1 MRVKRCSR
9 SRPASASTPSSMPA
23 ILVMTEVSQGAE
35 GDSARSAKSRAMPY
49 DRNPSPGELVRR
61 VRERH
66 HVTQKEL
73 AQRAHTAQSAISR
86 IECDRISPT
95 VDTLSGLLRALGEE
109 LALETRPGRPV
120 VLRARVLD
128 SEGAQQTATPDTA
141 RSA

>member
-1 MRVKRCSR
+1 
-9 SRPASASTPSSMPA
+9 MPA
-23 ILVMTEVSQGAE
+23 ILVMTQVSQGAE
-35 GDSARSAKSRAMPY
+35 GDHARSAKSRGMPH

-109 LALETRPGRPV
+109 LTLEARAPGGRPV

-128 SEGAQQTATPDTA
+128 SEESPQPAPDTA
-141 RSA
+141 RAG

>member
-1 MRVKRCSR
+1 MR
-9 SRPASASTPSSMPA
+9 
-23 ILVMTEVSQGAE
+23 EVSQGAE
-35 GDSARSAKSRAMPY
+35 GDHARLAKSGDMPH

-109 LALETRPGRPV
+109 LTLEARPGGRPV

-128 SEGAQQTATPDTA
+128 SEDSQEQATAPDTA

>member
-1 MRVKRCSR
+1 M
-9 SRPASASTPSSMPA
+9 
-23 ILVMTEVSQGAE
+23 QH
-35 GDSARSAKSRAMPY
+35 

-109 LALETRPGRPV
+109 LTLEARPGRPV

-128 SEGAQQTATPDTA
+128 SEESEQTSEANAA
-141 RSA
+141 RLA

>member
-1 MRVKRCSR
+1 
-9 SRPASASTPSSMPA
+9 
-23 ILVMTEVSQGAE
+23 VSQQPE
-35 GDSARSAKSRAMPY
+35 GNRADPAKLACMPH
-49 DRNPSPGELVRR
+49 DRHPSPGELVRR

-109 LALETRPGRPV
+109 LMLEARPGRPV

-128 SEGAQQTATPDTA
+128 SEEAQQVTAPDTA

>member
-1 MRVKRCSR
+1 
-9 SRPASASTPSSMPA
+9 MPH
-23 ILVMTEVSQGAE
+23 
-35 GDSARSAKSRAMPY
+35 

-109 LALETRPGRPV
+109 LMLEARPGGRPV

-128 SEGAQQTATPDTA
+128 SEEVRAALGAGHRPLGVAAHRHGFTAYPPPPPIG
-141 RSA
+141 

>member
-1 MRVKRCSR
+1 
-9 SRPASASTPSSMPA
+9 MPH
-23 ILVMTEVSQGAE
+23 
-35 GDSARSAKSRAMPY
+35 

-109 LALETRPGRPV
+109 LTLEARPGRPV
-120 VLRARVLD
+120 VMRARVLD
-128 SEGAQQTATPDTA
+128 SEGAPQASEAGTA

>member
-1 MRVKRCSR
+1 VSQQPEGNRAD
-9 SRPASASTPSSMPA
+9 PAKLASMPH
-23 ILVMTEVSQGAE
+23 
-35 GDSARSAKSRAMPY
+35 
-49 DRNPSPGELVRR
+49 DRHPSPGELVRR

-109 LALETRPGRPV
+109 LMLEARPGRPV

-128 SEGAQQTATPDTA
+128 SEEAQQVTAPDTA

>member
-1 MRVKRCSR
+1 
-9 SRPASASTPSSMPA
+9 MPH
-23 ILVMTEVSQGAE
+23 
-35 GDSARSAKSRAMPY
+35 

-109 LALETRPGRPV
+109 LMLEARPGGRPV

-128 SEGAQQTATPDTA
+128 SEESRSEESRSEETNTA

>member
-1 MRVKRCSR
+1 
-9 SRPASASTPSSMPA
+9 MPA
-23 ILVMTEVSQGAE
+23 ILVMTQVSQGAE
-35 GDSARSAKSRAMPY
+35 GDHARSAKSRGMQH

-109 LALETRPGRPV
+109 LTLEARAPGGRPV

-128 SEGAQQTATPDTA
+128 SEESPQPAPDTA
-141 RSA
+141 RTG

>member
-1 MRVKRCSR
+1 MGE
-9 SRPASASTPSSMPA
+9 SAVMPH
-23 ILVMTEVSQGAE
+23 
-35 GDSARSAKSRAMPY
+35 

-109 LALETRPGRPV
+109 LMLEARPGGRPV

-128 SEGAQQTATPDTA
+128 SEEAAQPSEPDTA

>member
-1 MRVKRCSR
+1 
-9 SRPASASTPSSMPA
+9 MPH
-23 ILVMTEVSQGAE
+23 
-35 GDSARSAKSRAMPY
+35 
-49 DRNPSPGELVRR
+49 DRHPSPGELVRR

-109 LALETRPGRPV
+109 LTLEARPGRPV

-128 SEGAQQTATPDTA
+128 SEESQQTSEADTA

>member
-1 MRVKRCSR
+1 
-9 SRPASASTPSSMPA
+9 
-23 ILVMTEVSQGAE
+23 MTQVSQGPE
-35 GDSARSAKSRAMPY
+35 GDHARSAKFRAMPH

-109 LALETRPGRPV
+109 LMLEARPGRPV

-128 SEGAQQTATPDTA
+128 SEAAQQVTSPDTA

>member
-1 MRVKRCSR
+1 MP
-9 SRPASASTPSSMPA
+9 PAKPP
-23 ILVMTEVSQGAE
+23 
-35 GDSARSAKSRAMPY
+35 DMPY

-109 LALETRPGRPV
+109 LSLETRPGRPV

-128 SEGAQQTATPDTA
+128 SEGAQQTPATDTA

>member
-1 MRVKRCSR
+1 
-9 SRPASASTPSSMPA
+9 MPH
-23 ILVMTEVSQGAE
+23 
-35 GDSARSAKSRAMPY
+35 
-49 DRNPSPGELVRR
+49 DRNPSPGDLVRR

-109 LALETRPGRPV
+109 LMLEARPPGGGRPV

-128 SEGAQQTATPDTA
+128 SEEAQKTSDPDAAHSADSGAA

>member
-1 MRVKRCSR
+1 M
-9 SRPASASTPSSMPA
+9 
-23 ILVMTEVSQGAE
+23 QH
-35 GDSARSAKSRAMPY
+35 

-95 VDTLSGLLRALGEE
+95 VDTLSGLLRALGED
-109 LALETRPGRPV
+109 LLLEARPGRPV

-128 SEGAQQTATPDTA
+128 SEETPQTTAPDTA

>member
-1 MRVKRCSR
+1 MEGDLA
-9 SRPASASTPSSMPA
+9 RPAKPP
-23 ILVMTEVSQGAE
+23 
-35 GDSARSAKSRAMPY
+35 DMPY

-109 LALETRPGRPV
+109 LSLETRPGRPV
-120 VLRARVLD
+120 VLRARVVD
-128 SEGAQQTATPDTA
+128 SPDTQQTPATDTA

>member
-1 MRVKRCSR
+1 MGE
-9 SRPASASTPSSMPA
+9 SAVMPH
-23 ILVMTEVSQGAE
+23 
-35 GDSARSAKSRAMPY
+35 

-61 VRERH
+61 VRVRH

-109 LALETRPGRPV
+109 LTLEARPGRPV

-128 SEGAQQTATPDTA
+128 SEEAQQTSEADTA

>member
-1 MRVKRCSR
+1 M
-9 SRPASASTPSSMPA
+9 
-23 ILVMTEVSQGAE
+23 QH
-35 GDSARSAKSRAMPY
+35 

-109 LALETRPGRPV
+109 LTLEARPGRPV

-128 SEGAQQTATPDTA
+128 SEESQQASEADAA

>member
-1 MRVKRCSR
+1 
-9 SRPASASTPSSMPA
+9 MPH
-23 ILVMTEVSQGAE
+23 
-35 GDSARSAKSRAMPY
+35 

-109 LALETRPGRPV
+109 LMLEARPGGRPV

-128 SEGAQQTATPDTA
+128 SEEAAQTSAPDTA

>member
-1 MRVKRCSR
+1 MQCRRRWKETTPIWRNPRV
-9 SRPASASTPSSMPA
+9 MPH
-23 ILVMTEVSQGAE
+23 
-35 GDSARSAKSRAMPY
+35 
-49 DRNPSPGELVRR
+49 DRHPSPGELVRR

-109 LALETRPGRPV
+109 LMLEARPGGRPV

-128 SEGAQQTATPDTA
+128 SEETCAAESNTA

>member
-1 MRVKRCSR
+1 M
-9 SRPASASTPSSMPA
+9 
-23 ILVMTEVSQGAE
+23 QH
-35 GDSARSAKSRAMPY
+35 

-109 LALETRPGRPV
+109 LTLEARPGRPV

-128 SEGAQQTATPDTA
+128 SEESQQTSEANAA